1 MGDPPRPGWRV
12 QEGPAGE
19 AVQDVQGAGHQLLL
33 AVRLQGCLRWRPEH
47 RVRYD
52 LRQPRGCQEVRAQV
66 PPHAVWYGQGQDH
79 GPQAAQRGRTVP
91 RRCVVSRRPRRWALR
106 RQLLVDSS
114 RRWDINENIICVRFY
129 ATANWASVIYSESK
143 TKTDAIK

>member
-1 MGDPPRPGWRV
+1 MGDPPGPGWRV

-47 RVRYD
+47 RGRYD
-52 LRQPRGCQEVRAQV
+52 LRQPCGCQEVRAQV
-66 PPHAVWYGQGQDH
+66 PPLGLVWAR
-79 GPQAAQRGRTVP
+79 PRPRPASSARRGRTVP

-114 RRWDINENIICVRFY
+114 WRWDINENIICVRFY
-129 ATANWASVIYSESK
+129 ATANWASVIYSEK
-143 TKTDAIK
+143 